1 MRSIGK
7 LLATF
12 SLVLFFF
19 GCELDS
25 GENFYFINLEV
36 VSADFPE
43 NFILGET
50 HEITVNYRRP
60 DDCTLFEGFDVL
72 SPDDSTRNVVAIGT
86 VFTNDDCSDT
96 NDEVGATLYFTVIS
110 SETYLF
116 RFYSGRDN
124 GERPIYVEYEIEVVN
139 DTTDQ

>member
-1 MRSIGK
+1 MV
-7 LLATF
+7 AF
-12 SLVLFFF
+12 SLVLFLF

-43 NFILGET
+43 NFIMGQT
-50 HEITVNYRRP
+50 HSIAVSYRRP
-60 DDCTLFEGFDVL
+60 DDCTFFEGFDVL

-86 VFTNDDCSDT
+86 VFTNDDCNNT
-96 NDEVGATLYFTVIS
+96 NDLVEATLYFTVLN
-110 SETYLF
+110 SESYLF

-124 GERPIYVEYEIEVVN
+124 TQQPIYVEYEIEVVD
-139 DTTDQ
+139 DTTNQ